1 VAILENTLT
10 TASLARVARGIAP
23 EEFDAIVRQH
33 QQRIYRVL
41 LALLRD
47 PDEADTLTQEC
58 FLRAYRKREGFRG
71 EAAIG
76 TWLVR
81 IALNLAYEQRR
92 SPRVAFWRRLFHR
105 DREDLQNVETVVAAQ
120 QPSPER
126 QAAARQEAAAV
137 WEVVATLSPRQ
148 RAIFVLRFAEEMTLN
163 EIAQAM
169 ELEVG
174 TVKVHLSRALAA
186 VRLRLGERRCP

>member
-1 VAILENTLT
+1 MGVTDSSVAISESALR
-10 TASLARVARGIAP
+10 TAELAGTAQGIAP

-58 FLRAYRKREGFRG
+58 FLRAYRRRESFRG
-71 EAAIG
+71 EAAVG
-76 TWLVR
+76 TWLTR
-81 IALNLAYEQRR
+81 IALNLAHEQRR

-105 DREDLQNVETVVAAQ
+105 DREELQMVEAAVAAQ

-126 QAAARQEAAAV
+126 HASARQEAAAV
-137 WEVVATLSPRQ
+137 WQVEIG
-148 RAIFVLRFAEEMTLN
+148 RAHV
-163 EIAQAM
+163 
-169 ELEVG
+169 
-174 TVKVHLSRALAA
+174 
-186 VRLRLGERRCP
+186 

>member
-1 VAILENTLT
+1 MAISETTLT
-10 TASLARVARGIAP
+10 TAALAGTAQGIAP

-41 LALLRD
+41 LAMLRD

-58 FLRAYRKREGFRG
+58 FLRAYRKRGSFRG
-71 EAAIG
+71 EAAVG

-105 DREDLQNVETVVAAQ
+105 DREELHSVEAVVAAN

-126 QAAARQEAAAV
+126 QVVSRQEAEAV
-137 WEVVATLSPRQ
+137 WQVVATLSPRQ
-148 RAIFVLRFAEEMTLN
+148 RAVFVLRFAEEMTMN

-174 TVKVHLSRALAA
+174 TVKVHLSRAVAT
-186 VRLRLGERRCP
+186 VRLRLRGRRHP

>member
-1 VAILENTLT
+1 MAILERALT
-10 TASLARVARGIAP
+10 TAGLARVAQGIAP

-33 QQRIYRVL
+33 QQRIYRIL

-58 FLRAYRKREGFRG
+58 FLRAYRKRGSFRG
-71 EAAIG
+71 EAAVG

-81 IALNLAYEQRR
+81 IALNLAHEQRR

-105 DREDLQNVETVVAAQ
+105 DREELHRVERAVAAHE
-120 QPSPER
+120 PSPEQ
-126 QAAARQEAAAV
+126 QASARQEAAAV
-137 WEVVATLSPRQ
+137 WQVVATLSPRQ
-148 RAIFVLRFAEEMTLN
+148 RAIFVLRYAEEMTLN

-169 ELEVG
+169 DLEVG

-186 VRLRLGERRCP
+186 VRLRLGERRQT